1 MSRQL
6 NDRAMRFTLYITIC
20 TMMAVA
26 ASTTMSYAAD
36 NNTVARASWEA
47 GVVAYNNKEYDKA
60 VEAFENIVANDYASA
75 DVYYNLANAYFKL
88 GQQAATSRP
97 FAGGELGHAV
107 LNYERA
113 LKLDPTMDDARYN
126 LDIAK
131 DMTNDTE
138 AVPESF
144 LAMVWQ
150 AMARAMTSN
159 GWVVLSLSSLFA
171 TAIFVLLYL
180 LHGAIVV
187 RKVAFFVSLV
197 TLLIFIVATSLS
209 IAQLRAAENR
219 SRAVILTNDTTPVHA
234 SPDSSSK
241 IIRQP
246 SQGVTV
252 ELERE
257 QGEWTEVC
265 FADGE
270 KGWVRSTALEVI

>member
-1 MSRQL
+1 ML
-6 NDRAMRFTLYITIC
+6 
-20 TMMAVA
+20 AVV
-26 ASTTMSYAAD
+26 ASTANSYAAD
-36 NNTVARASWEA
+36 RDTVARASWEA
-47 GVVAYNNKEYDKA
+47 GVEAYNNKEYDEA
-60 VEAFENIVANDYASA
+60 VKAFESVVASDQRSA

-88 GQQAATSRP
+88 GQQGGASSRP
-97 FAGGELGHAV
+97 FATGELGRAV

-138 AVPESF
+138 AVPDSF
-144 LAMVWQ
+144 LSMVWQ
-150 AMARAMTSN
+150 AMARAMTTN
-159 GWVVLSLSSLFA
+159 GWVTLSLSSLFA
-171 TAIFVLLYL
+171 TALLVLVYL
-180 LHGAIVV
+180 LHGAVVV
-187 RKVAFFVSLV
+187 RKVAFFVSLF
-197 TLLIFIVATSLS
+197 TLLLFVVSTALSFTQQRATM
-209 IAQLRAAENR
+209 NV

-257 QGEWTEVC
+257 HGEWTEVR

-270 KGWVRSTALEVI
+270 KGWVRTRVVEVI

>member
-1 MSRQL
+1 
-6 NDRAMRFTLYITIC
+6 
-20 TMMAVA
+20 MMAVA

-47 GVVAYNNKEYDKA
+47 GVEAYNNKEYDKA
-60 VEAFENIVANDYASA
+60 VEAFESIVANDHASA

-144 LAMVWQ
+144 LAMVWL

-171 TAIFVLLYL
+171 TALFVLLYL

-187 RKVAFFVSLV
+187 RKGAFFVSLV

-257 QGEWTEVC
+257 QGEWIEVR

-270 KGWVRSTALEVI
+270 KGWVRTRAVEVI

>member
-1 MSRQL
+1 MCAIL
-6 NDRAMRFTLYITIC
+6 
-20 TMMAVA
+20 AVV
-26 ASTTMSYAAD
+26 ASTAKCHAAD
-36 NNTVARASWEA
+36 NKTVARASWEA
-47 GVVAYNNKEYDKA
+47 GLEAYNNKEYAEA
-60 VEAFENIVANDYASA
+60 VDAFESVVASDHASA

-88 GQQAATSRP
+88 GQQAVTSRP
-97 FAGGELGHAV
+97 FAGGELGRAV

-144 LAMVWQ
+144 LAMVWRS
-150 AMARAMTSN
+150 MARMMTTN
-159 GWVVLSLSSLFA
+159 GWAILSLSALFV
-171 TAIFVLLYL
+171 TIVLVLLYL

-197 TLLIFIVATSLS
+197 TAVVALLGTALSLT
-209 IAQLRAAENR
+209 QLKAAEDS
-219 SRAVILTNDTTPVHA
+219 SRAVIIANDIAPVHA

-252 ELERE
+252 KLERE
-257 QGEWTEVC
+257 QGEWTEVR

-270 KGWVRSTALEVI
+270 KGWVRTHAVEVI